1 MVEKAYKTMTNSGI
15 VNITIGITVM
25 VIGLTAGILAIVSG
39 AKLLKNKKELTF
51 YFERTLL

>member
-1 MVEKAYKTMTNSGI
+1 MVEKAYKTMTSSGI

-25 VIGLTAGILAIVSG
+25 VIGITAGILAIVSG

-51 YFERTLL
+51 